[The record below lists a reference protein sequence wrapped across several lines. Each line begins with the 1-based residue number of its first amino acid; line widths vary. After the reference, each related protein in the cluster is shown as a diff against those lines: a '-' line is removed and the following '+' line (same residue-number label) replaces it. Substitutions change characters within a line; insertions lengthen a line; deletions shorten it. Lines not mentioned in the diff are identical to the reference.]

1 MQAVWDSNGLITKK
15 QAYEMMT
22 ANLEKILDIEGR
34 VGDMGELVAYEGGCA
49 LDFTSKPVAIVSPA
63 RGLVEVL

>member
-1 MQAVWDSNGLITKK
+1 MLESDGIVSKK
-15 QAYEMMT
+15 QAYELMT
-22 ANLEKILDIEGR
+22 VNLEKLLDLEGW
-34 VGDMGELVAYEGGCA
+34 VGDMGEVVAYEGGSA

>member
-15 QAYEMMT
+15 QAYELLT
-22 ANLEKILDIEGR
+22 TNLEKILDLEGYI
-34 VGDMGELVAYEGGCA
+34 GDMGELVAYEGGSG

-63 RGLVEVL
+63 RASVEVM

>member
-1 MQAVWDSNGLITKK
+1 MLESDGIVSKK
-15 QAYEMMT
+15 QAYKLMT
-22 ANLEKILDIEGR
+22 VNLEKLLDLEGW
-34 VGDMGELVAYEGGCA
+34 VGDMGEVVAYEGGSA